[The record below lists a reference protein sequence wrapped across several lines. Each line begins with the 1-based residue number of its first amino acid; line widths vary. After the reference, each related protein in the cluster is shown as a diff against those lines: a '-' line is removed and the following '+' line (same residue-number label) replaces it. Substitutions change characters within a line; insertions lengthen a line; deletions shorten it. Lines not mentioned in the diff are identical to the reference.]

1 MWESEVTL
9 SAVEVPIGQ
18 WRVLSLRSAPH
29 ALTQSVVEQ
38 RTTLASARDD
48 ARLARLR
55 RLAWW
60 LDEGIRVPGTRIRFG
75 LDPILGLIPGLG
87 DVAGALLGGA
97 ILMEAYRRRLSR
109 NTLVR
114 MAANI
119 IVDTAAG
126 AGPLLG
132 DAVDFVWK
140 SNRRN
145 LDLLERHTAKP
156 AKAVRTDRLWVMTV
170 FGLLAATCVGL
181 LVGSAFLIGATLKEL
196 AGS

>member
-1 MWESEVTL
+1 MVEPRITL
-9 SAVEVPIGQ
+9 S
-18 WRVLSLRSAPH
+18 
-29 ALTQSVVEQ
+29 
-38 RTTLASARDD
+38 SARDD
-48 ARLARLR
+48 ERLARLR

-75 LDPILGLIPGLG
+75 LDPILGLVPGLG

-97 ILMEAYRRRLSR
+97 ILIEAYRRRLSR
-109 NTLVR
+109 TTLVR

-119 IVDTAAG
+119 LVDTAAG
-126 AGPLLG
+126 AVPLLG

-145 LDLLERHTAKP
+145 LDLLERHTFQASR
-156 AKAVRTDRLWVMTV
+156 AARTDRLWVLTV
-170 FGLLAATCVGL
+170 FGALGLTCVGL
-181 LVGSAFLIGATLKEL
+181 LVGFAFLIGAALKML